1 MILVEQVYLQ
11 ILYLEIVHTNRLYLR
26 DEYTGESKN
35 ASGSG
40 TYTLTVSGQLFQFRK
55 SNSSFNNDLLFGPP
69 HIVLPLKYSTVNNN
83 TTPNGDITD
92 WIDDNWGY
100 NWRFI
105 HNGHLKL

>member
-1 MILVEQVYLQ
+1 MRVSGTSIPTNTVLGD
-11 ILYLEIVHTNRLYLR
+11 VHTNRLYLR

-69 HIVLPLKYSTVNNN
+69 HIVLPLKYYS
-83 TTPNGDITD
+83 
-92 WIDDNWGY
+92 
-100 NWRFI
+100 
-105 HNGHLKL
+105 K